1 MTDTI
6 IVGARGAGLKALQIL
21 EDRIDDG
28 DRNLNIIGFVD
39 DDPELADEVFSDYPV
54 LGDAAWLVA
63 RAGAQPL
70 AVVCAI
76 GDPVARRKAI
86 ARMSGMKV
94 EFPNAIH
101 PSAQVSRRAVVGH
114 GNLMSQNV
122 VLQAGV
128 RVGNFNAFNMAA
140 VLGPLA
146 EVRSYCTINAHVMLA
161 SGTIAEDYCY
171 VGMGAKVNYR
181 LALARGTK
189 VGANAFVTKS
199 TAPWTTVFGLPAK
212 VIRRGSDPF
221 DESDVQDS

>member
-1 MTDTI
+1 MTDTV
-6 IVGARGAGLKALQIL
+6 IVGARGSGLKALQIL

-28 DRNLNIIGFVD
+28 DRSLNIIGFVD
-39 DDPELADEVFSDYPV
+39 DDPGLVGEAFYDYPV
-54 LGDAAWLVA
+54 LGDGAWLAA
-63 RAGAQPL
+63 RAAAQSI

-76 GDPVARRKAI
+76 GDPLARHKAI
-86 ARMSGMKV
+86 GRLSGTDAA
-94 EFPNAIH
+94 FPNAIH

-128 RVGNFNAFNMAA
+128 RVGDFNAFNMAA
-140 VLGPLA
+140 VFGPLA
-146 EVRSYCTINAHVMLA
+146 EVRSYCTINSQVMLA
-161 SGTIAEDYCY
+161 SGTIADDYCY

-181 LALARGTK
+181 LHLGRGTK

-199 TAPWTTVFGLPAK
+199 TDPWTTVFGLPAK

-221 DESDVQDS
+221 ADSDAENT